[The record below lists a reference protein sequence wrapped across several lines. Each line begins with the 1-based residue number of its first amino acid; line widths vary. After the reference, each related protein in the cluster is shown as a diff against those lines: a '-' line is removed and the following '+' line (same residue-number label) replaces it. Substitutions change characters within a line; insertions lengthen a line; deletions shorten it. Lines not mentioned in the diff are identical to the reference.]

1 MRSVTRPA
9 SSARGGRAAVG
20 LHSFP
25 HTLHYGFP
33 VRPPIPSS
41 TRSPESSLLCHLRS
55 SSSSKPGG
63 RSEPAKQPL
72 KKPKLPVG
80 RFDETEESS
89 IEKEPLEK
97 FPDGINPTTKE
108 RGGPRGPEPTRFGDW
123 ERKGRCID
131 F

>member
-1 MRSVTRPA
+1 
-9 SSARGGRAAVG
+9 
-20 LHSFP
+20 
-25 HTLHYGFP
+25 
-33 VRPPIPSS
+33 
-41 TRSPESSLLCHLRS
+41 SSLLCHLRS

>member
-1 MRSVTRPA
+1 MALRLLRGAPGAAKVHWTVTALLSVKLTHLCYT
-9 SSARGGRAAVG
+9 SVC
-20 LHSFP
+20 L
-25 HTLHYGFP
+25 
-33 VRPPIPSS
+33 I
-41 TRSPESSLLCHLRS
+41 ESSLLCHSRS
-55 SSSSKPGG
+55 TSSSKPGG
-63 RSEPAKQPL
+63 RSEPVKQPL

-80 RFDETEESS
+80 RFDEPEESS
-89 IEKEPLEK
+89 MEKEPLEK